1 VQAHDAGHIR
11 VNLGR
16 ARPLLCRTGRS
27 RERIRHSVPA
37 QITVDGFGSGIEAE
51 LERAAARLPGTR
63 ADDAPYRLTSRRRR
77 GDAHRIVAATLAVL
91 AIVGCVTA
99 VLVLATQ
106 PTAMRMQNDIASL
119 TERVDAAEGR
129 LAALQKVTV
138 HASRQGARLTRS
150 VGLLSRRMSGL
161 ARTVRGLQGSAGVT
175 REAADGLRACFGALQ
190 QELSGLT
197 LRTRSVHGHV
207 TDVGLSDAAGPAPAC
222 GAVFGG

>member
-1 VQAHDAGHIR
+1 
-11 VNLGR
+11 
-16 ARPLLCRTGRS
+16 
-27 RERIRHSVPA
+27 
-37 QITVDGFGSGIEAE
+37 
-51 LERAAARLPGTR
+51 
-63 ADDAPYRLTSRRRR
+63 
-77 GDAHRIVAATLAVL
+77 VAATLAVL

>member
-77 GDAHRIVAATLAVL
+77 DDAHR
-91 AIVGCVTA
+91 CVTA
-99 VLVLATQ
+99 VLLLATE
-106 PTAMRMQNDIASL
+106 PTATRMQNDIASL
-119 TERVDAAEGR
+119 TERVDATESR
-129 LAALQKVTV
+129 LAALQKVAV
-138 HASRQGARLTRS
+138 HTAHEGARLTRS
-150 VGLLSRRMSGL
+150 VGLLSRHMSGL
-161 ARTVRGLQGSAGVT
+161 DRTVRGLQGSAGTT
-175 REAADGLRACFGALQ
+175 RDAADGLRACFGALQ
-190 QELSGLT
+190 QELAGLT

-207 TDVGLSDAAGPAPAC
+207 TSVGLSEAAGPAPAC